1 MFNKKIITFLIIILN
16 LNSSNLF
23 SMQRID
29 IQNLNQTDK
38 ERLLSEKNNVNEIKE
53 NFEENGENYYII
65 GLSSMLQ
72 KLSDLKFLG
81 HIQDAK
87 NLIIKI
93 KDLLLKKIKKQLET
107 DKYLTENDL
116 KNMIDGL
123 QILKKIKKL
132 ESIKETI
139 VFDSLNETDFIELIN
154 KIVIKINKIKEN
166 KENKEKMNDLM
177 NLAKKTGKTFTKQP
191 DSENNIKKPK
201 QPETLFSNKTKKEMR
216 AFDEFD

>member
-166 KENKEKMNDLM
+166 KEKMNDLM